1 MEKITIQEV
10 TEAVGGRIVGSE
22 FSAESAGDLYIT
34 GVQTDSRKVVTGDL
48 FIAIVGENNDAHQF
62 LGNAVKAGAAACL
75 ISEEQKNYPSGA
87 AYILVED
94 TVKAMGALAAY
105 YRGQF
110 HIPVI
115 AVTGSVGKTTTKEM
129 LASVLGA
136 KFNVLKTDGNFNNA
150 IGLPIT
156 VFRLTHEH
164 EMAVFEMGM
173 NHMGEIDYLTRI
185 GQPDVAVITNVGDAH
200 IGNLGS
206 RENILKAKCEIFHGL
221 REGGRAILNG
231 DDVLLRTQEGK
242 RPFPITW
249 IGEGENCAYRA
260 SDIDDSLPYSIRFTA
275 HTPKDSFAVTVPAPG
290 HHMIYPVM
298 TAIAAGEL
306 FGLTREEMIRGIASY
321 VPTGMRMKI
330 DQLDGNITL
339 YNDTYNAN
347 TQSMMAAIDIL
358 AAAGKNGETAEKT
371 EERPDAETGAT
382 DGISEKGSAENGT
395 GNEKSQKTSA
405 EAETDDEKSG
415 NVTRVAVLGDML
427 ELGAMEQPLHEQ
439 VGTYVAGGTGSKGKT
454 SPTPSGAGP
463 DGSESFSAPRAD
475 VLVTVGRCGK
485 YIAEAAKNAG
495 LADVY
500 ACADKEEA
508 KKVLAG
514 LVKPDTALLFKAS
527 RGMALE
533 ELVQYCK
540 ELAAAA
546 AD

>member
-1 MEKITIQEV
+1 MEKITIQEI
-10 TEAVGGRIVGSE
+10 TEAVGGRIVGCKSPT
-22 FSAESAGDLYIT
+22 ESVGNLYVT
-34 GVQTDSRKVVTGDL
+34 GVQTDSRKVVPGDL
-48 FIAIVGENNDAHQF
+48 FIAIVGENNDAHRF

-75 ISEEQKNYPSGA
+75 ISEEQEEYPSGA
-87 AYILVED
+87 VYILVED

-105 YRGQF
+105 YRSQF

-156 VFRLTHEH
+156 VFRLTREH
-164 EMAVFEMGM
+164 ELAVFEMGM

-242 RPFPITW
+242 HPFPITW
-249 IGEGENCAYRA
+249 IGEGENCPYRA
-260 SDIDDSLPYSIRFTA
+260 TDIDDSLPYSIRFTA
-275 HTPKDSFAVTVPAPG
+275 HTPKDTFEVNVPAPG

-306 FGLTREEMIRGIASY
+306 FGLTREEMIRGIENY

-330 DQLDGNITL
+330 EQLDGNITL

-358 AAAGKNGETAEKT
+358 AAAGKNGKAVGGSGKRPEAETGTADGNAEKT
-371 EERPDAETGAT
+371 DAETTAGGGKFQKAGANT
-382 DGISEKGSAENGT
+382 EAGDRKT
-395 GNEKSQKTSA
+395 GK
-405 EAETDDEKSG
+405 
-415 NVTRVAVLGDML
+415 VTRVAVLGDML

-439 VGTYVAGGTGSKGKT
+439 VGTYAADGK
-454 SPTPSGAGP
+454 
-463 DGSESFSAPRAD
+463 AD
-475 VLVTVGRCGK
+475 ILVTVGRCGK
-485 YIAEAAKNAG
+485 YIAEAAKKAG

-508 KKVLAG
+508 KNVLVG

-540 ELAAAA
+540 ELAAAG
-546 AD
+546 ADKSIHI